1 MHCAGCS
8 FDANIFDFGPSQGF
22 RVRAAF
28 AHRNFLAGKICEL
41 LNRGVRDS
49 DDDKLIDKSD
59 GPAETDLLAPVA
71 CDCERSYDDVA
82 MALVELGDEIVLFLH
97 RNKNRLE
104 TQPDG
109 EFFRQGALGRARIAL
124 ARQIIGLA
132 VHQEADKA
140 FAFDLR

>member
-1 MHCAGCS
+1 
-8 FDANIFDFGPSQGF
+8 
-22 RVRAAF
+22 
-28 AHRNFLAGKICEL
+28 
-41 LNRGVRDS
+41 NRGVRDS
-49 DDDKLIDKSD
+49 DDNKLIDKSD

-71 CDCERSYDDVA
+71 CDCERSHDDVA
-82 MALVELGDEIVLFLH
+82 MALELGDKIVLFLH
-97 RNKNRLE
+97 RNKNSLE

-124 ARQIIGLA
+124 ARQITGLA